1 MPSSKSKSSPK
12 TKKYVLLKQP
22 TLLKDKSLSKQG
34 KEFTTTRS
42 PSQWVAMY
50 AMMVYSKRYK
60 QLRSAFVY
68 RKGTVYRYNIT
79 FKSKSGKKCAS
90 AKLTSRSVCKVTGGK
105 PGKSRSCHAHGA
117 GPQGTVTSK
126 KKALAKSKSELKK
139 ARKSLTVVKKRVAKA
154 KQSLCKSKSGTKK
167 RADAKKKVAKSTK
180 EMAQKKKLMSKL
192 KTDVKKKSKELT
204 RLLR

>member
-1 MPSSKSKSSPK
+1 MPSSKSKSFPK

-34 KEFTTTRS
+34 KEFSTTRS

-68 RKGTVYRYNIT
+68 RKGTVYRYSIT

-105 PGKSRSCHAHGA
+105 PGKSRSCHARRRTSTHCSLQKEISLQVQI
-117 GPQGTVTSK
+117 GP
-126 KKALAKSKSELKK
+126 
-139 ARKSLTVVKKRVAKA
+139 
-154 KQSLCKSKSGTKK
+154 
-167 RADAKKKVAKSTK
+167 
-180 EMAQKKKLMSKL
+180 
-192 KTDVKKKSKELT
+192 
-204 RLLR
+204 